1 MSEYEYVIIIILS
14 SGSVWPVVHN
24 LMVRT
29 LEANK
34 KVDECT
40 CQQRHKALFCVSNT
54 YCRLWLPLYWIH
66 KSQKVLKTVKSYQLL
81 FFFTAKEWK
90 TVYTTWP
97 VMLHSATIMY
107 SWRLH
112 TVASKTTSSQTK
124 TRHAHT
130 QTSAILLWV
139 SAQVFNCLSTEKK
152 YTNGSRM
159 PSHFLKRIPDRHF
172 SQMFSHR
179 TSI

>member
-40 CQQRHKALFCVSNT
+40 KTQSFVLCEQHILQTLITVILNPEKPESFKDCQKLSV
-54 YCRLWLPLYWIH
+54 
-66 KSQKVLKTVKSYQLL
+66 VV
-81 FFFTAKEWK
+81 FFTAKEWK

-152 YTNGSRM
+152 YTKGSRM

-172 SQMFSHR
+172 SQTFSHR